1 MARNDNVEIPPAVW
15 TQLTNANASAI
26 RVQQVSG
33 TSMILALQ
41 ATNGSTAPTTQVGV
55 IVLTA
60 GNVLA
65 ADMTIAQLWPGV
77 DGANRVWAF
86 ANTASVASVSHAD
99 A

>member
-15 TQLTNANASAI
+15 TQLTNANASSI
-26 RVQQVSG
+26 RVQSVSG
-33 TSMILALQ
+33 SEMMLQ
-41 ATNGSTAPTTQVGV
+41 ATNGTTAPTTQVGT
-55 IVLTA
+55 IVLGG

-77 DGANRVWAF
+77 AGANRVWAF